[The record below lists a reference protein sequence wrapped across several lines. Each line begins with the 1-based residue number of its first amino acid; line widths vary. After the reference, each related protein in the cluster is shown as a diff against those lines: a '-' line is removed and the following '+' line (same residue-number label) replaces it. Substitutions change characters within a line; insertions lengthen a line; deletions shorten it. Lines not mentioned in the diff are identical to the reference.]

1 MMITMH
7 KTSLIPWRRSDPLH
21 VLSSTATM
29 TTGLLWACC
38 LVLPSP
44 KCIKQK
50 QEELASPNH
59 QLPNTHLFLP
69 SRTPT
74 PQSGSLSLDAWWHL
88 RNGDIVTTTV
98 HIGKP
103 NIFFVEREEDQTHF
117 LHRTYTFFIIRIPE
131 KYCTMT
137 TGLRACQL
145 VLPIPGASNKRK
157 QKLHH
162 QNTRDLM
169 LPSLLHRKV
178 GVLLSMMMFKQWW
191 CHDDHR
197 THRKSLISL

>member
-1 MMITMH
+1 
-7 KTSLIPWRRSDPLH
+7 
-21 VLSSTATM
+21 M
-29 TTGLLWACC
+29 TTGLWACC

-59 QLPNTHLFLP
+59 QLPNTHLCIS

-131 KYCTMT
+131 KYCIDDHWATSMSIS
-137 TGLRACQL
+137 LANSRC
-145 VLPIPGASNKRK
+145 IK
-157 QKLHH
+157 QKKTEITSPKH
-162 QNTRDLM
+162 QRSNASFT
-169 LPSLLHRKV
+169 PTPKSGSFIV
-178 GVLLSMMMFKQWW
+178 
-191 CHDDHR
+191 DDDV
-197 THRKSLISL
+197 